1 MHCFTRLRSI
11 AATLALILITQPTLA
26 GTILSPI
33 AVINNTIGNYKG
45 IAGFPEDTDET
56 PMFNQSGLSLGFSSG
71 VTDFAAYIASN
82 PTHIGG
88 TPEIGNGWISPAY
101 CPCTGILDFD
111 LGANYS
117 IKQMALWNMAANSGA
132 NVAKINL
139 YSSKTADFAAPTAV
153 GSFTNP
159 EMPDDNRPR
168 APYPATVFDL
178 DDSIGRYVRLQINTY
193 YDAYLV
199 SEIGEI
205 AFDVSAVPLPP
216 MLWLFAAA
224 CFGILSAGR
233 QQRTAL
239 PN

>member
-1 MHCFTRLRSI
+1 MICFARLRST
-11 AATLALILITQPTLA
+11 AAALALVLLTQPALA

-33 AVINNTIGNYKG
+33 AVLNNTIGNYKG

-56 PMFNQSGLSLGFSSG
+56 PMFNQSGLSLGFTSG
-71 VTDFAAYIASN
+71 VTDFAAYIASK

-101 CPCTGILDFD
+101 CPCTGTLDFD

-132 NVAKINL
+132 NVAEINL
-139 YSSKTADFAAPTAV
+139 YSSKTADFAAPTAI
-153 GSFTNP
+153 GLFTNP

-178 DDSIGRYVRLQINTY
+178 DDSVGRYVRLQINSY
-193 YDAYLV
+193 YEAYLV

-205 AFDVSAVPLPP
+205 AFDVSAVPRPP

-224 CFGILSAGR
+224 SFGILSAGR
-233 QQRTAL
+233 QRQITAL
-239 PN
+239 N